1 MQLKDSKP
9 KEIRSNQLVNEG
21 SKEAFSYLID
31 KNTSAMEE
39 DFDKVVNELNKFCL
53 KVDDEFKRLIKKLTV
68 SKVTMEAL
76 TLNSSLA
83 Q

>member
-1 MQLKDSKP
+1 
-9 KEIRSNQLVNEG
+9 
-21 SKEAFSYLID
+21 
-31 KNTSAMEE
+31 MEE

>member
-9 KEIRSNQLVNEG
+9 KEIKSNQLVSEG
-21 SKEAFSYLID
+21 SKESFNYMIE
-31 KNTSAMEE
+31 KNTIAMEE
-39 DFDKVVNELNKFCL
+39 DFDRVVQELHKFCHS
-53 KVDDEFKRLIKKLTV
+53 VDDEFKRLIKKLTV

-83 Q
+83 F